1 MLNEDALFGGE
12 KPSAH
17 PVLFEDIDESMVKE
31 AVLKTK
37 GGYGPSGLDAY
48 GSRKIIVSKIY
59 ETINADLRRMFAN
72 VIKKICSG
80 KFPVD
85 TTKNETPF
93 EAFLARILI
102 PFD

>member
-59 ETINADLRRMFAN
+59 EIINADLRRMFAN
-72 VIKKICSG
+72 VIKRYAVESSLLTQPKMKHHS
-80 KFPVD
+80 KHF
-85 TTKNETPF
+85 
-93 EAFLARILI
+93 
-102 PFD
+102 